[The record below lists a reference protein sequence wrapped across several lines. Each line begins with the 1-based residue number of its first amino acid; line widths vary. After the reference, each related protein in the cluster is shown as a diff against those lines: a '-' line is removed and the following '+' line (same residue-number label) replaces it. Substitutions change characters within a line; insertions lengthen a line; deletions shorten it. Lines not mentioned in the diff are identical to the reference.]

1 MANRITS
8 SSPVRPMRAV
18 KVRDKELER
27 IKFPVWASPKFDG
40 IRAIVKDG
48 VVLSNTLTPIP
59 NKYIQDQLGWST
71 LNGLDGELVV
81 RESEF
86 NLTSSGVMSEDGKPD
101 FEYHVFDIWDLP
113 NWSFEDRM
121 THIEIKLNSFGWFGE
136 QPHIKVCR
144 QELCYSVAELIAFEV
159 EQLEKGFEGI
169 CFRHANAPYKYG
181 RGTLNDGC
189 LYKRKPFEDGE
200 AMIIGFEEQL
210 ENTNE
215 QTIDERGLS
224 KRSSHQENK
233 IGKGTLGKLLCTS
246 TEFGDIKIGTGT
258 GLTKELRQ
266 FIWDNQALFKNKFL
280 TYKFQRH
287 GTLNKPR
294 IAVLDKESSFEFMRM
309 RDYRD
314 IVRD

>member
-8 SSPVRPMRAV
+8 ASPVRPMRAV
-18 KVRDKELER
+18 KVKNSDLYK

-40 IRAIVKDG
+40 IRGIVKDG

-59 NKYIQDQLGWST
+59 NKYIQDQLGWGAF
-71 LNGLDGELVV
+71 NGLDGELVV

-101 FEYHVFDIWDLP
+101 FEFQVFDLWDKP
-113 NWSFEDRM
+113 TWDFERRFNYL
-121 THIEIKLNSFGWFGE
+121 TLKLVSID
-136 QPHIKVCR
+136 PTHIKVCR
-144 QELCYSVAELIAFEV
+144 QELCYTVEELLAFEV
-159 EQLEKGFEGI
+159 ECLEAGFEGI
-169 CFRHANAPYKYG
+169 CFRGVNAPYKYG

-215 QTIDERGLS
+215 AELDARGLS
-224 KRSSHQENK
+224 KRSSHKENK

-266 FIWDNQALFKNKFL
+266 FIWDNQGLFIDKFC

-294 IAVLDKESSFEFMRM
+294 IAILDKESSFEFMRM

-314 IVRD
+314 IARED

>member
-1 MANRITS
+1 MANRITAE
-8 SSPVRPMRAV
+8 SPFRPMRAV

-40 IRAIVKDG
+40 IRGAIRDG
-48 VVLSNTLTPIP
+48 KVLSNTLIPIP
-59 NKYIQDQLGWST
+59 NRHVQNQLGFDY

-81 RESEF
+81 RDSEF
-86 NLTSSGVMSEDGKPD
+86 NLTSSGIMSEDGAPD
-101 FEYHVFDIWDLP
+101 FEFHVFDVW
-113 NWSFEDRM
+113 NRGTESFEERM
-121 THIEIKLNSFGWFGE
+121 NWLEIYLIGE
-136 QPHIKVCR
+136 TNEHLKICR
-144 QELCYSVAELIAFEV
+144 QELCYSIEELLAFEV
-159 EQLEKGFEGI
+159 ECLEKGFEGI
-169 CFRHANAPYKYG
+169 CFRHAYAPYKFG

-189 LYKRKPFEDGE
+189 LCKRKPFEDGE

-215 QTIDERGLS
+215 LQCDARGLS

-246 TEFGDIKIGTGT
+246 SEFGDIKIGTGT

-266 FIWDNQALFKNKFL
+266 FIWDNQDLFINKFL
-280 TYKFQRH
+280 TYRFQRH

-314 IVRD
+314 IAREDI

>member
-18 KVRDKELER
+18 KVRDKDLDK

-40 IRAIVKDG
+40 IRGIVRDG

-59 NKYIQDQLGWST
+59 NKYIQDQLGWGVF
-71 LNGLDGELVV
+71 NGLDGELVV

-101 FEYHVFDIWDLP
+101 FEFQVFDIWNMGTRDFETRM
-113 NWSFEDRM
+113 NWIAVVLSCADVGSG
-121 THIEIKLNSFGWFGE
+121 HVKI
-136 QPHIKVCR
+136 CR
-144 QELCYSVAELIAFEV
+144 QELCYTVEELLAFEV
-159 EQLEKGFEGI
+159 ECLENGFEGI

-200 AMIIGFEEQL
+200 AMITGFEEQL
-210 ENTNE
+210 ENLNE
-215 QTIDERGLS
+215 ATRDERGLS
-224 KRSSHQENK
+224 KRSSHKENK
-233 IGKGTLGKLLCTS
+233 VGKGTLGKLICHS
-246 TEFGDIKIGTGT
+246 SEFGEIKIGTGT
-258 GLTKELRQ
+258 GLSVALRQ
-266 FIWDNQALFKNKFL
+266 FIWDNQDLFINKFL

-294 IAVLDKESSFEFMRM
+294 IAILDKESSFEFMRM

-314 IVRD
+314 MARED